1 MSDHDHDH
9 DQPERDEHG
18 HDELEHHEHDEHDH
32 GHGEEHEHVHTFDWR
47 AEVQSMRDEAAHFY
61 VDHFDWRGHE
71 APAGFTGPKYFE
83 LSEDWRLMARLDRD
97 ADGAGDPVTL
107 ATSTGLLRQMQQ
119 AGDLVFEVGGT
130 EYRLTAFLTQDSEG
144 YDMLFVPF
152 RDATSGMET
161 YGAGRYIEA
170 PYYEDT
176 DEVELDFNLAY
187 NPSCAFSPAYDCPYP
202 PAQNR
207 LPVEVLAGEKL
218 PFAKPN

>member
-1 MSDHDHDH
+1 MSDQNHEHEHDDEHDQDDHD
-9 DQPERDEHG
+9 
-18 HDELEHHEHDEHDH
+18 HHEHDGHEHEAHD
-32 GHGEEHEHVHTFDWR
+32 EEHEHVHTFDWR
-47 AEVQSMRDEAAHFY
+47 TEVAAMRDEAAHFY
-61 VDHFDWRGHE
+61 LDHFDWKGKQP
-71 APAGFTGPKYFE
+71 PAGFTGPKYFD
-83 LSEDWRLMARLDRD
+83 LAEDWRLVAHLDRE

-119 AGDLVFEVGGT
+119 AGDLVFEVGGA
-130 EYRLTAFLTQDSEG
+130 EHRLTAFLTQDSEG

-161 YGAGRYIEA
+161 YGSGRYLEA
-170 PYYEDT
+170 PYYDDT